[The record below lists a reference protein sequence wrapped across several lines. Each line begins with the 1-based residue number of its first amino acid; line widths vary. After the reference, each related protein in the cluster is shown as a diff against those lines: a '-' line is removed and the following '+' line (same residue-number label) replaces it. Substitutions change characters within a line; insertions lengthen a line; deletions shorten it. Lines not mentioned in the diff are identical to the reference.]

1 MLLTWCLRYISVTGN
16 ERINFQE
23 FLEMMVKKKKNDDT
37 DEMKKAFEVFDK
49 DGSGYISV
57 EKLRQVMT
65 QIGENLTDD
74 ELVLM
79 IQEADVNDDGQVDYQ
94 GNSSH

>member
-1 MLLTWCLRYISVTGN
+1 MFQKYISVTGN
-16 ERINFQE
+16 ERINLQE

-37 DEMKKAFEVFDK
+37 DETKKAFELFDK

-57 EKLRQVMT
+57 EELKQVMT
-65 QIGENLTDD
+65 QIGENLTDE
-74 ELVLM
+74 ELAEM
-79 IQEADVNDDGQVDYQ
+79 IKEADVNGDGQVDYQ

>member
-1 MLLTWCLRYISVTGN
+1 MPRLISVTGN

-23 FLEMMVKKKKNDDT
+23 FKAMMVKKKKNDDT

-49 DGSGYISV
+49 DGSGFISV
-57 EKLRQVMT
+57 EELRQVMT

-74 ELVLM
+74 EIAEM

>member
-1 MLLTWCLRYISVTGN
+1 MFQKYISVTGN
-16 ERINFQE
+16 ERINLQE

-37 DEMKKAFEVFDK
+37 DETKKAFEVFDK

-57 EKLRQVMT
+57 EELRQVMT

-74 ELVLM
+74 ELVVM
-79 IQEADVNDDGQVDYQ
+79 IQEANVNDDGQVDYK
-94 GNSSH
+94 GKSSH

>member
-1 MLLTWCLRYISVTGN
+1 MFQKYISVTGN
-16 ERINFQE
+16 ERINLQE

-37 DEMKKAFEVFDK
+37 DETKKAFEVFDK
-49 DGSGYISV
+49 DGGGYISV
-57 EKLRQVMT
+57 EELKQVMT

-74 ELVLM
+74 ELVVM

-94 GNSSH
+94 GKSSH